1 MAIILNNNMANF
13 IRQVLLKL
21 REENTNKENENMLDT
36 AISFIEAGF
45 SKTPTSVTSLCAED
59 EEKLQKALLKF
70 VLNTTNTSDASR
82 WGEDVH
88 VLPEIT
94 KLLME
99 FIGKRY

>member
-21 REENTNKENENMLDT
+21 REENTNKENADMLDS

-45 SKTPTSVTSLCAED
+45 HQTPTAVTSLCADDED
-59 EEKLQKALLKF
+59 KLQKALLSF
-70 VLNTTNTSDASR
+70 VLNTTNTSNQDR
-82 WGEDVH
+82 WRSDIH
-88 VLPEIT
+88 VLPEMT